1 MRSPLRVILVA
12 TVTVATAAIVPA
24 TSSSFALAANSTAT
38 IPLLRVG
45 TTFPE
50 PNLDLAKNYAASM
63 IDNVTLE
70 ALLKIGP
77 QGQLEPELA
86 TSWSQTNPLTYVYHV
101 RHGVRFWDGDAMT
114 AADVAYSLNYE
125 RAPTSQVSFGYPTTV
140 KSITADGPYTVVVT
154 LTKPNAAW
162 NYDVAYAGTAG
173 IFEMKF
179 AQEHKGTFGEP
190 GVFVMGT
197 GPWEVD
203 ILDPTRGAELS
214 ANPDWWGGTV
224 PIEHISFTFFS
235 NETSEALA
243 FRAGE
248 IDLVNS
254 ITDPRSFSHTAGAGL
269 LTAPSCWSGFFIFN
283 TQVAP
288 WNDVHVRRA
297 AAYALDRTAV
307 IAANGGY
314 ASPNYTLIPPMML
327 RSIAPQSQV
336 NALLSSIDL
345 YKYDLAKARSEMAE
359 SCYPHGTNTTI
370 VAYSYSSVVNI
381 SQVVAADL
389 SKIGINAK
397 LKVVSLTAYEAMA
410 TGPMSRRLSG
420 FTQSGCDTPDPS
432 WYTLDLDSSGIQDGN
447 DAANYTSAMVDK
459 LIATGN
465 GSSSSATRFAA
476 YSGILRQLAVDVPYV
491 PLYVQDI
498 GLALSPRFTDPT
510 YSQWA
515 IVGDYAMGVKAA

>member
-1 MRSPLRVILVA
+1 
-12 TVTVATAAIVPA
+12 
-24 TSSSFALAANSTAT
+24 
-38 IPLLRVG
+38 VG

-63 IDNVTLE
+63 IDNLTLE
-70 ALLKIGP
+70 ALLQIGP

-86 TSWSQTNPLTYVYHV
+86 TSWSQTSPVTYVYHL
-101 RHGVRFWDGDAMT
+101 RHGVKFWDGDELT

-140 KSITADGPYTVVVT
+140 KTITADGPYTVVVT
-154 LTKPNAAW
+154 LTQPNAAW

-173 IFEMKF
+173 VIEMKF

-203 ILDPTRGAELS
+203 SLDPTTGAQLS
-214 ANPDWWGGTV
+214 ANPHWWGGTV
-224 PIEHISFTFFS
+224 PIQHISFTFFS

-248 IDLVNS
+248 IDTVNS
-254 ITDPRSFSHTAGAGL
+254 ITDPRSFGHTAGRNVLA
-269 LTAPSCWSGFFIFN
+269 AISCWSGFFIFN

-297 AAYALDRTAV
+297 VAYALDRTAV

-314 ASPNYTLIPPMML
+314 ASPNYTLIPPTMM
-327 RSIAPQSQV
+327 RSIAPQSKV
-336 NALLSSIDL
+336 NALLSSINL
-345 YKYDLAKARSEMAE
+345 YPYNLVKARAEMAE
-359 SCYPHGTNTTI
+359 SGYPHGTSTSL

-389 SKIGINAK
+389 SKIGIKAQ
-397 LKVVSLTAYEAMA
+397 LKVETLSAYEAMA
-410 TGPMSRRLSG
+410 TGPVGKRLSG

-432 WYTLDLDSSGIQDGN
+432 WYTLDLASSGIQDGN
-447 DAANYTSAMVDK
+447 DAAGYTSPLVDK
-459 LIATGN
+459 LIALGN
-465 GSSSSATRFAA
+465 GSSNTTTRFAA

-498 GLALSPRFTDPT
+498 GLALSPRFSDPA
-510 YSQWA
+510 YSQWS
-515 IVGDYAMGVKAA
+515 IVGDYAMGIKGA

>member
-1 MRSPLRVILVA
+1 MKSPLNVTLVA
-12 TVTVATAAIVPA
+12 TVTAAAVMVAPA
-24 TSSSFALAANSTAT
+24 TSSTAAPLAGASAT

-86 TSWSQTNPLTYVYHV
+86 TSWSRTSPVTYVYHL
-101 RHGVRFWDGDAMT
+101 RHGVEFWDGDQLT

-125 RAPTSQVSFGYPTTV
+125 RAPSSQVSFGYPTTV
-140 KSITADGPYTVVVT
+140 KSITAVGQYTVVVT
-154 LTKPNAAW
+154 LTQPNAAW

-179 AQEHKGTFGEP
+179 ALEHKGTFGDP

-203 ILDPTRGAELS
+203 SLDPTRGAQLS
-214 ANPDWWGGTV
+214 ANPHWWGGTV
-224 PIEHISFTFFS
+224 PIKNISFTFFS

-254 ITDPRSFSHTAGAGL
+254 ITDPSTFAHTAGTKIIA
-269 LTAPSCWSGFFIFN
+269 APSCWSGYFAFN
-283 TQVAP
+283 TGVAP

-297 AAYALDRTAV
+297 VAYALDRKAV

-327 RSIAPQSQV
+327 ESIAPQLKV
-336 NALLSSIDL
+336 NALLSSINL
-345 YKYDLAKARSEMAE
+345 YPNDLAKARAEMAE
-359 SCYPHGTNTTI
+359 SAYPNGASTTI
-370 VAYSYSSVVNI
+370 LAYSYSSVVNI

-389 SKIGINAK
+389 SKIGIKAK
-397 LKVVSLTAYEAMA
+397 IKVVTLSANEAIA
-410 TGPMSRRLSG
+410 TGPVSKRMSG

-432 WYTLDLDSSGIQDGN
+432 WYTLDLSSSGIQDGN
-447 DAANYTSAMVDK
+447 DAADYTSPLVDR
-459 LIATGN
+459 LITVGN
-465 GSSSSATRFAA
+465 GSSSPPARFAA

-491 PLYVQDI
+491 PLYIQDI
-498 GLALSPRFTDPT
+498 GLALSPRFSDPS

-515 IVGDYAMGVKAA
+515 IVGDYAMGVEPA